1 MNSATPAQLVSVVI
15 ATYNMGRYLPQAVQ
29 SALSQDY
36 PSIEVQIVDDGS
48 TDDTP
53 EVVGQWR
60 EEPRVRVHR
69 QVNAGQTRAK
79 NQGIALAR
87 GAFVAF
93 LDADDVWLPGKLTR
107 QMALF
112 GPPEVGVVYSGYECM
127 DADGRALPNEPARM
141 YRGRITGPLLIDN
154 FVSFSSSIVRRSC
167 LSACGGFDETLE
179 MGIDYE
185 LWLRL
190 SARYVFDFVPEVM
203 LRYRIWPGSM
213 SKNYRKR
220 YQSAI
225 RIMEGFLAK
234 HPGVVGAARIRQAWA
249 HTYVGRGNVT
259 LWREQD
265 RRAALQDYARA
276 LRFVPWY
283 WPAWRALL
291 RSAITIQEPR

>member
-1 MNSATPAQLVSVVI
+1 MNSAAPPLVSVVI
-15 ATYNMGRYLPQAVQ
+15 ATYNMGRYLSLAVQ

-53 EVVGQWR
+53 QVVGQWR
-60 EEPRVRVHR
+60 EDPRVHVHR

-79 NQGIALAR
+79 NQGISLAR
-87 GAFVAF
+87 GEFVAF

-112 GPPEVGVVYSGYECM
+112 SQPEVGVVYSGCEFM
-127 DADGRALPNEPARM
+127 DAEGGALLKGPTRM
-141 YRGRITGPLLIDN
+141 YRGHVTGPLLIAN
-154 FVSFSSSIVRRSC
+154 FVNFSSSIVRRSC
-167 LSACGGFDETLE
+167 LAACGAFDETLQ

-190 SARYVFDFVPEVM
+190 SARYAFDFVPEATM
-203 LRYRIWPGSM
+203 RYRIWPGSM
-213 SKNYRKR
+213 SKDYRKR

>member
-1 MNSATPAQLVSVVI
+1 
-15 ATYNMGRYLPQAVQ
+15 MGRYLRQAVE

-48 TDDTP
+48 TDDTAQ
-53 EVVGQWR
+53 VLGQWR
-60 EEPRVRVHR
+60 ADPRVHVHR
-69 QVNAGQTRAK
+69 QLNAGQTRAK
-79 NQGIALAR
+79 NQGIALTR
-87 GAFVAF
+87 GDFVAF
-93 LDADDVWLPGKLTR
+93 LDADDLWLPGKLTR

-112 GPPEVGVVYSGYECM
+112 GAPEVGVVYSDYECM
-127 DADGRALPNEPARM
+127 DADGRALPKGPTRM
-141 YRGRITGPLLIDN
+141 RRGRITGALLIDN
-154 FVSFSSSIVRRSC
+154 FVSFSSSFVRRSC
-167 LSACGGFDETLE
+167 LAAYGAFDETLE

-190 SARYVFDFVPEVM
+190 SARYAFDFVPGVT

-234 HPGVVGAARIRQAWA
+234 HPGVVDEALVRKAWA

-265 RRAALQDYARA
+265 RRAALQGLPARA

-291 RSAITIQEPR
+291 RSMITTQAPR